1 MDAQSP
7 SKRFIRGIPLH
18 VENSVERPSFSL
30 GLTQDFG
37 EVSGSMSK
45 SNTMQEIKSKL
56 KNNPIRLE
64 GMSAKSKQSNIKIV
78 EGGKKDQ
85 SAAGSSKKR
94 KEKTTNYTEENAKR
108 KKVVVS
114 GLLEHNEAVKFL
126 GKREPTRIPHMQCYT
141 NIEVMK
147 VLATKLT
154 ISQYKEFC
162 GTTCFA
168 QLSSIRR
175 CHVQAQLIRCMFL
188 REIEGSSKDAILIHV
203 NGTTLRFTI
212 RDFAIITGLKCSDN
226 EKDFVFN
233 TEEPNRMI
241 LQYFGVEK
249 AITKSQLVEKF
260 DNKVWRDND
269 DDAVKFAILF
279 YIHSFILSEE
289 PTSTVIDRKDFDLV
303 ESGRYIDYPWGKKAF
318 DLLILHLHTK
328 IKHDGKYFR
337 LYGFPLALQV
347 WFYECCSNFD
357 EEIAVKLVFKN
368 ITPTPMELKILE
380 LPPEYVQ
387 SDSSPTETAAANA
400 SDDDFQD
407 PPCPI
412 NNKGKEKVDS
422 CLSPPKKKS
431 RQTVTPIQK
440 KTTPRV
446 ISKQPCLIKSPRRAN
461 VAKRP
466 KSPLPKRQAKKHAN
480 VPSYTGIKQNVEIKS
495 SVPLEIPSTSKSH
508 DFSISRDEF
517 DQFKLSMEKQFTDL
531 RNFIE
536 NNFKVV
542 LDSIKSKNAEDKG
555 DGVDVTDKVPVG
567 VVQSEEPSQ
576 HLPSELNCQSVFND
590 LNDQEKVVRVSVPS
604 STPDVSI
611 HQSKLH
617 SLAGQS
623 AFSPLV
629 QQFSNPEPQG
639 HNNSGVPINFK
650 VQNTSNIFEVQNNS
664 EKENC
669 EDVPIEVVKEGSQFM
684 DDQTDFNNS
693 SFQDLLNVIHDQTEK
708 MEKEEFSDTNKA
720 GSSNVNELVVEEVLM
735 PPAPL
740 QMVHDD
746 QPNINPERSMV
757 LHPLLAVDAHTP
769 LPIHRERRPGPFN
782 TSPYVTSFGSESGSS
797 SRFHFSFDLK
807 HPFVAMS
814 DLERTTLYIHFWKWL
829 NEGLLVRH
837 NTKNGKEER
846 YKKNKSVLQMWFHF
860 GIVTVQNKNWFYRL
874 AYKNQLLDDSHVD
887 VILYYIRKRAK
898 YSDTNAFSLITVDC
912 NFSNLITNVW
922 DAYYNFES
930 NINKES
936 TEESIIEYINGY
948 RMHVARPWHTVDNIL
963 IPVNIK
969 EIFHWILIVV
979 SINDRSIQIYDSL
992 RGGALHDSSVENE
1005 IKKYAQL
1012 VPMYLSK
1019 SEFYGKKGIDL
1030 SSHPKYMSHSECDS
1044 FEMIYVNDIPQQDA
1058 GSLDCGLYVAAYADH
1073 ISNGNVVP
1081 KSFDS
1086 EFTHIQYASLLWNYG
1101 VQKIQA
1107 DATSDS
1113 EAPERPTRIHRD
1125 CDSSE
1130 KITIN

>member
-7 SKRFIRGIPLH
+7 SKRFTRGIPLH

-233 TEEPNRMI
+233 TEEPNRII

-260 DNKVWRDND
+260 DNKVWGDND

-289 PTSTVIDRKDFDLV
+289 PTSIDRKDFDLV

-357 EEIAVKLVFKN
+357 KEIAVKVSHHIPRILNWKTKKDFPRLSYFAKGMFRDDNNPN

-387 SDSSPTETAAANA
+387 SDSSPIWRN
-400 SDDDFQD
+400 SF
-407 PPCPI
+407 I
-412 NNKGKEKVDS
+412 
-422 CLSPPKKKS
+422 
-431 RQTVTPIQK
+431 
-440 KTTPRV
+440 
-446 ISKQPCLIKSPRRAN
+446 
-461 VAKRP
+461 
-466 KSPLPKRQAKKHAN
+466 
-480 VPSYTGIKQNVEIKS
+480 
-495 SVPLEIPSTSKSH
+495 
-508 DFSISRDEF
+508 
-517 DQFKLSMEKQFTDL
+517 DL

-555 DGVDVTDKVPVG
+555 DGVEVTDKVPVG

-590 LNDQEKVVRVSVPS
+590 LNDQE
-604 STPDVSI
+604 
-611 HQSKLH
+611 
-617 SLAGQS
+617 
-623 AFSPLV
+623 
-629 QQFSNPEPQG
+629 G
-639 HNNSGVPINFK
+639 HNNSGVPINFT

-664 EKENC
+664 E
-669 EDVPIEVVKEGSQFM
+669 
-684 DDQTDFNNS
+684 
-693 SFQDLLNVIHDQTEK
+693 QDLLNVVHDQTEK
-708 MEKEEFSDTNKA
+708 MEKEELSDTNKA
-720 GSSNVNELVVEEVLM
+720 GSSNVNKLVVEEVLM

-740 QMVHDD
+740 QMVYDD

-757 LHPLLAVDAHTP
+757 LHPLLAVDEHTP
-769 LPIHRERRPGPFN
+769 LPIHRKAPVPIQHIALCDIIRLVVR
-782 TSPYVTSFGSESGSS
+782 SS

-837 NTKNGKEER
+837 NTKNGKEELIQKEQVLS
-846 YKKNKSVLQMWFHF
+846 YKCGF
-860 GIVTVQNKNWFYRL
+860 
-874 AYKNQLLDDSHVD
+874 
-887 VILYYIRKRAK
+887 ILELSPKTRTGSIGLHTKINCLMTR
-898 YSDTNAFSLITVDC
+898 
-912 NFSNLITNVW
+912 
-922 DAYYNFES
+922 

-1019 SEFYGKKGIDL
+1019 SDFYGKKGIDI
-1030 SSHPKYMSHSECDS
+1030 SSHP
-1044 FEMIYVNDIPQQDA
+1044 N
-1058 GSLDCGLYVAAYADH
+1058 DCGLYVAAYADH

-1086 EFTHIQYASLLWNYG
+1086 EFTRIQYASLLWNYG

>member
-7 SKRFIRGIPLH
+7 SKRFTRGIPLH

-78 EGGKKDQ
+78 EGGKENQ

-94 KEKTTNYTEENAKR
+94 KEKTTDYTEENAKR

-126 GKREPTRIPHMQCYT
+126 GKREPTHIPHMQCYT

-260 DNKVWRDND
+260 DNKVWGDND

-357 EEIAVKLVFKN
+357 EEIAVKVSHHIPRILNWKTKKDFPRLSYFAKGMFRDDNNPLVFKN
-368 ITPTPMELKILE
+368 ITPTTMELKILE

-431 RQTVTPIQK
+431 RHTVTPIQK

-555 DGVDVTDKVPVG
+555 DGVEVTDKVPVG

-617 SLAGQS
+617 SPAGQS

-708 MEKEEFSDTNKA
+708 MEKEEFSYTNKA

-740 QMVHDD
+740 QMVYDD

-814 DLERTTLYIHFWKWL
+814 DLERTTL
-829 NEGLLVRH
+829 
-837 NTKNGKEER
+837 
-846 YKKNKSVLQMWFHF
+846 
-860 GIVTVQNKNWFYRL
+860 
-874 AYKNQLLDDSHVD
+874 
-887 VILYYIRKRAK
+887 
-898 YSDTNAFSLITVDC
+898 
-912 NFSNLITNVW
+912 
-922 DAYYNFES
+922 
-930 NINKES
+930 
-936 TEESIIEYINGY
+936 
-948 RMHVARPWHTVDNIL
+948 
-963 IPVNIK
+963 
-969 EIFHWILIVV
+969 
-979 SINDRSIQIYDSL
+979 SIQIYDSL
-992 RGGALHDSSVENE
+992 RGGALHDLSVENE

-1019 SEFYGKKGIDL
+1019 SDFYGKKGIDI

-1044 FEMIYVNDIPQQDA
+1044 FEMIYVNDIPQQYA

-1086 EFTHIQYASLLWNYG
+1086 EFTRIQYASLLWNYG

>member
-1 MDAQSP
+1 MYAQSP
-7 SKRFIRGIPLH
+7 SKRFTRGIPLH

-37 EVSGSMSK
+37 EVS
-45 SNTMQEIKSKL
+45 
-56 KNNPIRLE
+56 
-64 GMSAKSKQSNIKIV
+64 
-78 EGGKKDQ
+78 
-85 SAAGSSKKR
+85 
-94 KEKTTNYTEENAKR
+94 EENAKR
-108 KKVVVS
+108 KEVVVS
-114 GLLEHNEAVKFL
+114 GLLEHDEAVKFL

-154 ISQYKEFC
+154 SSQ
-162 GTTCFA
+162 
-168 QLSSIRR
+168 
-175 CHVQAQLIRCMFL
+175 
-188 REIEGSSKDAILIHV
+188 EIEGSSKDAILIHV
-203 NGTTLRFTI
+203 NGTTLQFTI
-212 RDFAIITGLKCSDN
+212 RDFAIISGLKCSDN
-226 EKDFVFN
+226 EKDF
-233 TEEPNRMI
+233 
-241 LQYFGVEK
+241 YFGVEK

-260 DNKVWRDND
+260 DNKVWGDND
-269 DDAVKFAILF
+269 DDAVK
-279 YIHSFILSEE
+279 
-289 PTSTVIDRKDFDLV
+289 
-303 ESGRYIDYPWGKKAF
+303 YIDYPWGKKAF

-357 EEIAVKLVFKN
+357 EEIVVKVSHH
-368 ITPTPMELKILE
+368 IPRILNWKTKKFPR
-380 LPPEYVQ
+380 LSYFAKGMFRDDNNPIHF
-387 SDSSPTETAAANA
+387 PTETTAANA

-412 NNKGKEKVDS
+412 NNKE
-422 CLSPPKKKS
+422 KKKL
-431 RQTVTPIQK
+431 ILN

-495 SVPLEIPSTSKSH
+495 SVAFEIPSTSKSH

-517 DQFKLSMEKQFTDL
+517 DQFKLLMEKQFTDL

-536 NNFKVV
+536 NSFKVV
-542 LDSIKSKNAEDKG
+542 LDSIKSKNAKDKG
-555 DGVDVTDKVPVG
+555 DSVEVTEG
-567 VVQSEEPSQ
+567 CSST
-576 HLPSELNCQSVFND
+576 
-590 LNDQEKVVRVSVPS
+590 VPS
-604 STPDVSI
+604 STPEVSI
-611 HQSKLH
+611 HQSNLH
-617 SLAGQS
+617 SPAGQS
-623 AFSPLV
+623 TFSPLV

-684 DDQTDFNNS
+684 DDQIDFNN
-693 SFQDLLNVIHDQTEK
+693 FLLYVLDLLNVTHDQTEK
-708 MEKEEFSDTNKA
+708 MKKEEFTDTNKA

-735 PPAPL
+735 CPTPL
-740 QMVHDD
+740 QM
-746 QPNINPERSMV
+746 
-757 LHPLLAVDAHTP
+757 HTP
-769 LPIHRERRPGPFN
+769 LPIHRERRLGPFN
-782 TSPYVTSFGSESGSS
+782 TSPYVTLFGSESGSS

-807 HPFVAMS
+807 HPFIAMS
-814 DLERTTLYIHFWKWL
+814 DLERTTL
-829 NEGLLVRH
+829 ND
-837 NTKNGKEER
+837 KEER

-860 GIVTVQNKNWFYRL
+860 GIVTVQNKNWFYSL
-874 AYKNQLLDDSHVD
+874 AYKNQLLDDS
-887 VILYYIRKRAK
+887 
-898 YSDTNAFSLITVDC
+898 
-912 NFSNLITNVW
+912 
-922 DAYYNFES
+922 
-930 NINKES
+930 ES

-948 RMHVARPWHTVDNIL
+948 RMHAARPWHTVDNIL
-963 IPVNIK
+963 IPVNAK

-992 RGGALHDSSVENE
+992 RGGALHDSS
-1005 IKKYAQL
+1005 
-1012 VPMYLSK
+1012 SD
-1019 SEFYGKKGIDL
+1019 FYGKKGIDI
-1030 SSHPKYMSHSECDS
+1030 SSHPKYKSHSECDS

-1058 GSLDCGLYVAAYADH
+1058 GSLECGLYVATYADH
-1073 ISNGNVVP
+1073 ISNGNGVP
-1081 KSFDS
+1081 NSFDS
-1086 EFTHIQYASLLWNYG
+1086 EFTRIQYASLLWNYG

-1107 DATSDS
+1107 DATSDNK
-1113 EAPERPTRIHRD
+1113 APERPIKIHRD

>member
-1 MDAQSP
+1 
-7 SKRFIRGIPLH
+7 
-18 VENSVERPSFSL
+18 
-30 GLTQDFG
+30 
-37 EVSGSMSK
+37 
-45 SNTMQEIKSKL
+45 
-56 KNNPIRLE
+56 
-64 GMSAKSKQSNIKIV
+64 
-78 EGGKKDQ
+78 
-85 SAAGSSKKR
+85 
-94 KEKTTNYTEENAKR
+94 
-108 KKVVVS
+108 
-114 GLLEHNEAVKFL
+114 
-126 GKREPTRIPHMQCYT
+126 
-141 NIEVMK
+141 
-147 VLATKLT
+147 
-154 ISQYKEFC
+154 
-162 GTTCFA
+162 
-168 QLSSIRR
+168 
-175 CHVQAQLIRCMFL
+175 MFL

-212 RDFAIITGLKCSDN
+212 HDFAIITGLKCSDN

-260 DNKVWRDND
+260 DNKVWGDND
-269 DDAVKFAILF
+269 DDAMKFAILF

-357 EEIAVKLVFKN
+357 EEIDVKLVFKN

-412 NNKGKEKVDS
+412 NNKGKEKDDS

-431 RQTVTPIQK
+431 RHTVTPIQK

-466 KSPLPKRQAKKHAN
+466 KSPLPKRHAKKHAN

-495 SVPLEIPSTSKSH
+495 SVPIEIPSTSKSH
-508 DFSISRDEF
+508 DFSILRDEF

-555 DGVDVTDKVPVG
+555 DGVEVTDKVPVD

-617 SLAGQS
+617 SPAGQS

-720 GSSNVNELVVEEVLM
+720 GS
-735 PPAPL
+735 
-740 QMVHDD
+740 
-746 QPNINPERSMV
+746 NINPERSMV

-837 NTKNGKEER
+837 NTKNGKKER

-898 YSDTNAFSLITVDC
+898 YSDTNAFSFITVDC

-1019 SEFYGKKGIDL
+1019 SDFYGKKGIDI
-1030 SSHPKYMSHSECDS
+1030 SSHPKYKSHSECDS

-1081 KSFDS
+1081 NSFDS
-1086 EFTHIQYASLLWNYG
+1086 EFTCIQYASLFWNYG

-1107 DATSDS
+1107 DATNDS

>member
-1 MDAQSP
+1 FEISNLHQHVLNRGFKIP
-7 SKRFIRGIPLH
+7 SKISEFSFKQWMPNLH
-18 VENSVERPSFSL
+18 LKDSQE
-30 GLTQDFG
+30 DFG

-56 KNNPIRLE
+56 NNNPIRLE

-108 KKVVVS
+108 KEVVVS
-114 GLLEHNEAVKFL
+114 GLLEHDETM
-126 GKREPTRIPHMQCYT
+126 RRILSLIPKNQ
-141 NIEVMK
+141 
-147 VLATKLT
+147 TKL
-154 ISQYKEFC
+154 F
-162 GTTCFA
+162 F
-168 QLSSIRR
+168 SI
-175 CHVQAQLIRCMFL
+175 L
-188 REIEGSSKDAILIHV
+188 ESKKPSPRV
-203 NGTTLRFTI
+203 
-212 RDFAIITGLKCSDN
+212 
-226 EKDFVFN
+226 
-233 TEEPNRMI
+233 
-241 LQYFGVEK
+241 
-249 AITKSQLVEKF
+249 LVEKF
-260 DNKVWRDND
+260 DNKVWGDND

-289 PTSTVIDRKDFDLV
+289 PTNTIIDRKDFDLV
-303 ESGRYIDYPWGKKAF
+303 ESGRYIDYPWGKTAF

-347 WFYECCSNFD
+347 WFYECCLNFD
-357 EEIAVKLVFKN
+357 EEIVVKVSHHIPRILYWKTKKDFPRLSYFAKGMFRDDNNLLVFKN

-380 LPPEYVQ
+380 LPPEY
-387 SDSSPTETAAANA
+387 
-400 SDDDFQD
+400 D

-412 NNKGKEKVDS
+412 NNKGKEKVDT

-431 RQTVTPIQK
+431 RQTVTPIQN

-446 ISKQPCLIKSPRRAN
+446 ISKKPCLIKSPRRAN

-495 SVPLEIPSTSKSH
+495 SVAFEIPSTSKSH
-508 DFSISRDEF
+508 DFSISCDEF

-542 LDSIKSKNAEDKG
+542 LDSIKSRMRKIRFG
-555 DGVDVTDKVPVG
+555 DGVEVTDKVPVG

-576 HLPSELNCQSVFND
+576 HLPSELICQSVFND

-604 STPDVSI
+604 STPEVSI

-617 SLAGQS
+617 SPAGQS
-623 AFSPLV
+623 TFSPLV

-650 VQNTSNIFEVQNNS
+650 VQNTFNIFEVQNNS

-669 EDVPIEVVKEGSQFM
+669 EDVPIEVVKEGSQFI
-684 DDQTDFNNS
+684 DDQTAFNNS
-693 SFQDLLNVIHDQTEK
+693 SFDLLNVIHDQTEK
-708 MEKEEFSDTNKA
+708 MEKEEFTDTNKA

-735 PPAPL
+735 SPAPL

-757 LHPLLAVDAHTP
+757 LHPLLAVDEHTP
-769 LPIHRERRPGPFN
+769 LPIHRERHPGPFN
-782 TSPYVTSFGSESGSS
+782 TSPYVTSFCSESGSS

-814 DLERTTLYIHFWKWL
+814 DLERTTL
-829 NEGLLVRH
+829 
-837 NTKNGKEER
+837 NGKEER

-898 YSDTNAFSLITVDC
+898 YSDTNAFSFITVDC

-922 DAYYNFES
+922 DAYYNFE
-930 NINKES
+930 I
-936 TEESIIEYINGY
+936 
-948 RMHVARPWHTVDNIL
+948 DNIL

-1012 VPMYLSK
+1012 IPMYLSK
-1019 SEFYGKKGIDL
+1019 SDFYGKKGIDI
-1030 SSHPKYMSHSECDS
+1030 SSHPKYKSHSECDS

-1058 GSLDCGLYVAAYADH
+1058 GSLDCGLYVAAYADY
-1073 ISNGNVVP
+1073 ISNGNGVPNPSIQSSHVFNMLLYCGTMGCKRSKLMPLVTVRHQRGQSGFTGIAIVV
-1081 KSFDS
+1081 KRSQLIRTVLNFW
-1086 EFTHIQYASLLWNYG
+1086 FFF
-1101 VQKIQA
+1101 
-1107 DATSDS
+1107 
-1113 EAPERPTRIHRD
+1113 
-1125 CDSSE
+1125 
-1130 KITIN
+1130 

>member
-7 SKRFIRGIPLH
+7 SKRFTR
-18 VENSVERPSFSL
+18 
-30 GLTQDFG
+30 
-37 EVSGSMSK
+37 GSMSK

-85 SAAGSSKKR
+85 SAAGS
-94 KEKTTNYTEENAKR
+94 N
-108 KKVVVS
+108 
-114 GLLEHNEAVKFL
+114 
-126 GKREPTRIPHMQCYT
+126 
-141 NIEVMK
+141 
-147 VLATKLT
+147 
-154 ISQYKEFC
+154 
-162 GTTCFA
+162 
-168 QLSSIRR
+168 
-175 CHVQAQLIRCMFL
+175 
-188 REIEGSSKDAILIHV
+188 
-203 NGTTLRFTI
+203 
-212 RDFAIITGLKCSDN
+212 N

-233 TEEPNRMI
+233 TEEPNRII

-260 DNKVWRDND
+260 DNKVWGG
-269 DDAVKFAILF
+269 IMMMM
-279 YIHSFILSEE
+279 
-289 PTSTVIDRKDFDLV
+289 
-303 ESGRYIDYPWGKKAF
+303 RYIDYPWGKKAF

-337 LYGFPLALQV
+337 ILNWKTKKDFPRLSYFAKGM
-347 WFYECCSNFD
+347 FRDDNNP
-357 EEIAVKLVFKN
+357 LVFKN

-387 SDSSPTETAAANA
+387 SDSSPIETAAANA

-412 NNKGKEKVDS
+412 NNKGKEKVDT

-431 RQTVTPIQK
+431 RQTVTPIQN

-495 SVPLEIPSTSKSH
+495 SVPFEIPSTSKSH

-555 DGVDVTDKVPVG
+555 DGVEVTDKVPVG
-567 VVQSEEPSQ
+567 VIQSEEPSQ

-604 STPDVSI
+604 STPEVSI

-617 SLAGQS
+617 SPAGQS

-639 HNNSGVPINFK
+639 HNNYGVPINFK

-693 SFQDLLNVIHDQTEK
+693 SFDLLNVIHDQTEK
-708 MEKEEFSDTNKA
+708 MEKEEISATNKA

-735 PPAPL
+735 SPAPL

-746 QPNINPERSMV
+746 QPNINPERNMV
-757 LHPLLAVDAHTP
+757 LHPLLAVGEHTP

-782 TSPYVTSFGSESGSS
+782 TSPYVTSFGSDSGSS
-797 SRFHFSFDLK
+797 SMFHFSFDLK

-814 DLERTTLYIHFWKWL
+814 DLEHTTL
-829 NEGLLVRH
+829 
-837 NTKNGKEER
+837 
-846 YKKNKSVLQMWFHF
+846 
-860 GIVTVQNKNWFYRL
+860 
-874 AYKNQLLDDSHVD
+874 
-887 VILYYIRKRAK
+887 
-898 YSDTNAFSLITVDC
+898 
-912 NFSNLITNVW
+912 
-922 DAYYNFES
+922 
-930 NINKES
+930 
-936 TEESIIEYINGY
+936 
-948 RMHVARPWHTVDNIL
+948 
-963 IPVNIK
+963 
-969 EIFHWILIVV
+969 
-979 SINDRSIQIYDSL
+979 SIQIYDSL

-1012 VPMYLSK
+1012 VPMYLFK
-1019 SEFYGKKGIDL
+1019 SDFYGKKGIDI
-1030 SSHPKYMSHSECDS
+1030 SSHPKYKSHSECDS

-1058 GSLDCGLYVAAYADH
+1058 GSLDCGLYVVAYADH
-1073 ISNGNVVP
+1073 ISNGNGVP
-1081 KSFDS
+1081 NSFDS
-1086 EFTHIQYASLLWNYG
+1086 EFTRIQYASLLWNYG

-1113 EAPERPTRIHRD
+1113 EAPERPIRIHRD

-1130 KITIN
+1130 MITIN

>member
-1 MDAQSP
+1 
-7 SKRFIRGIPLH
+7 
-18 VENSVERPSFSL
+18 
-30 GLTQDFG
+30 
-37 EVSGSMSK
+37 
-45 SNTMQEIKSKL
+45 
-56 KNNPIRLE
+56 
-64 GMSAKSKQSNIKIV
+64 
-78 EGGKKDQ
+78 
-85 SAAGSSKKR
+85 
-94 KEKTTNYTEENAKR
+94 
-108 KKVVVS
+108 
-114 GLLEHNEAVKFL
+114 
-126 GKREPTRIPHMQCYT
+126 MQCYT

-203 NGTTLRFTI
+203 NDTTLRFTI
-212 RDFAIITGLKCSDN
+212 HDFAIISGLKCSDN

-233 TEEPNRMI
+233 TEEPNRII
-241 LQYFGVEK
+241 LQYFGIEK

-260 DNKVWRDND
+260 DNKVWGDND

-279 YIHSFILSEE
+279 YIHSFILLEE

-357 EEIAVKLVFKN
+357 EEIAVKVSHHIPRILNWKTKKDFPRLSYFAKGMFRDDNNPLVFKN

-407 PPCPI
+407 PPYPI

-431 RQTVTPIQK
+431 RQTITPIQK

-466 KSPLPKRQAKKHAN
+466 KSPLPKRQAEKHAN

-495 SVPLEIPSTSKSH
+495 SVPFEIPSTSKSH

-555 DGVDVTDKVPVG
+555 DSVEVTDKVSVG

-611 HQSKLH
+611 TK
-617 SLAGQS
+617 AGKRTGPDQ
-623 AFSPLV
+623 
-629 QQFSNPEPQG
+629 PEP
-639 HNNSGVPINFK
+639 VLPEP
-650 VQNTSNIFEVQNNS
+650 VL
-664 EKENC
+664 
-669 EDVPIEVVKEGSQFM
+669 P
-684 DDQTDFNNS
+684 
-693 SFQDLLNVIHDQTEK
+693 
-708 MEKEEFSDTNKA
+708 EFSKGSVQSLSYRIGTGLDRTGTGSYRIILYQDTI
-720 GSSNVNELVVEEVLM
+720 EHIFLT
-735 PPAPL
+735 
-740 QMVHDD
+740 DRD
-746 QPNINPERSMV
+746 
-757 LHPLLAVDAHTP
+757 T
-769 LPIHRERRPGPFN
+769 IH
-782 TSPYVTSFGSESGSS
+782 
-797 SRFHFSFDLK
+797 
-807 HPFVAMS
+807 
-814 DLERTTLYIHFWKWL
+814 
-829 NEGLLVRH
+829 GLLVLQTSNQSRVE
-837 NTKNGKEER
+837 NNKCRREKSSEEKYQAEKEV
-846 YKKNKSVLQMWFHF
+846 YLK
-860 GIVTVQNKNWFYRL
+860 IVGMEKCKHEAIR
-874 AYKNQLLDDSHVD
+874 LLDDKQKQKTVME
-887 VILYYIRKRAK
+887 LLEQYIQFQQGSIVNENKK
-898 YSDTNAFSLITVDC
+898 KKKEKDPLKPKQPLSAF
-912 NFSNLITNVW
+912 FMFTNVRR
-922 DAYYNFES
+922 AALLSEN
-930 NINKES
+930 NNNVKEA
-936 TEESIIEYINGY
+936 TKITGKEWKIMIEQQNAPYEEMTMMKKRKYLQEMKVYKKKKKDEEAADH
-948 RMHVARPWHTVDNIL
+948 M
-963 IPVNIK
+963 K
-969 EIFHWILIVV
+969 EGEQSMKLK
-979 SINDRSIQIYDSL
+979 NQE
-992 RGGALHDSSVENE
+992 ALQLLKKKEKRKFDQENE
-1005 IKKYAQL
+1005 R
-1012 VPMYLSK
+1012 K
-1019 SEFYGKKGIDL
+1019 S
-1030 SSHPKYMSHSECDS
+1030 PKEETKRRQC
-1044 FEMIYVNDIPQQDA
+1044 
-1058 GSLDCGLYVAAYADH
+1058 GS
-1073 ISNGNVVP
+1073 
-1081 KSFDS
+1081 
-1086 EFTHIQYASLLWNYG
+1086 
-1101 VQKIQA
+1101 
-1107 DATSDS
+1107 
-1113 EAPERPTRIHRD
+1113 
-1125 CDSSE
+1125 
-1130 KITIN
+1130 